1 MKLVCPDMFPPF
13 QLECDR
19 VNVISV
25 ENGRLYYRMANE
37 FAAQCA
43 GREGGFVLSEDNSPL
58 NLSKVAEMIT
68 CFIPFELNS
77 KRLLTRLYS
86 KLESICESELYEK
99 TIRLRAE
106 ITEYLSSA
114 TEMLNCDTEF
124 DNEADLKALFKC
136 FDMKFSSSERLS
148 DQVMDYL
155 LNVYE
160 LDGKRLFVT
169 VGLLEFMGR
178 DEADLFFRTV
188 IGHKLTLLMLE
199 GRTPQYNPFI
209 NRMTID
215 EDYCVF

>member
-1 MKLVCPDMFPPF
+1 MFPPF

-25 ENGRLYYRMANE
+25 ENGTLYYRMANE

-58 NLSKVAEMIT
+58 NLSKVTEMIT

-99 TIRLRAE
+99 TLRLRAE

-148 DQVMDYL
+148 DQVVDYL

-169 VGLLEFMGR
+169 VGLLEFMGQ

-199 GRTPQYNPFI
+199 GRTPQYNPLI

>member
-1 MKLVCPDMFPPF
+1 M
-13 QLECDR
+13 
-19 VNVISV
+19 
-25 ENGRLYYRMANE
+25 
-37 FAAQCA
+37 
-43 GREGGFVLSEDNSPL
+43 LSEDNSPL
-58 NLSKVAEMIT
+58 NLSKVTEMIT

-114 TEMLNCDTEF
+114 AEMLNCDTEF

-136 FDMKFSSSERLS
+136 FDMKFSSNERLS
-148 DQVMDYL
+148 DQVVDYL
-155 LNVYE
+155 LNIYE

-199 GRTPQYNPFI
+199 GRTPQYNPLI

>member
-1 MKLVCPDMFPPF
+1 MFPPF

-25 ENGRLYYRMANE
+25 ENGTLYYRMANE

-58 NLSKVAEMIT
+58 NLSKVTEMIT

-99 TIRLRAE
+99 TLRLRAE

-148 DQVMDYL
+148 DQVVDYL

-178 DEADLFFRTV
+178 DEADLFFQTV

-199 GRTPQYNPFI
+199 GRTPQYNPLI

>member
-1 MKLVCPDMFPPF
+1 M
-13 QLECDR
+13 
-19 VNVISV
+19 
-25 ENGRLYYRMANE
+25 
-37 FAAQCA
+37 
-43 GREGGFVLSEDNSPL
+43 LSEDNSPL
-58 NLSKVAEMIT
+58 NLSKVTEMIT

-148 DQVMDYL
+148 DQVVDYL

-188 IGHKLTLLMLE
+188 IGHKLTLLMFE
-199 GRTPQYNPFI
+199 GRTPQHNPFI